1 MLISIPLIM
10 KKIPNHL
17 VNQWITN
24 AFQSYLED
32 KERQIYLTRILSLLT
47 QSDQLWSAASP
58 LYEEA
63 LQQTLSQFCQD
74 FNTSTLDVQDY
85 GEWSKLVQSF
95 NRDLQQR
102 FRQLQATQ
110 DSNRLDREDF
120 SSMKDSVKAVSS
132 LTIQIYE
139 WVRSDIKG
147 DLKATHLTNYPA
159 VNCQTLIERRLPP
172 EQSWEDISADLGLS
186 VKVIS
191 RFYHQECLPRLRRCA
206 MARNALVRPK
216 AC

>member
-1 MLISIPLIM
+1 MT
-10 KKIPNHL
+10 PNHL
-17 VNQWITN
+17 VNQWITK

-47 QSDQLWSAASP
+47 QSDQLWSEESP

-63 LQQTLSQFCQD
+63 LQRTLSQFCHA
-74 FNTSTLDVQDY
+74 FNTSTLDIQGY

-95 NRDLQQR
+95 NRELQQQLR
-102 FRQLQATQ
+102 HLQADQ
-110 DSNRLDREDF
+110 DSNRLEREDF
-120 SSMKDSVKAVSS
+120 SSLKDSMKVVSS
-132 LTIQIYE
+132 LTLQIYE

-147 DLKATHLTNYPA
+147 DLKATHLAHYPA

-172 EQSWEDISADLGLS
+172 EQSWEDIAADLGLS
-186 VKVIS
+186 VSVVS
-191 RFYHQECLPRLRRCA
+191 DFYQQECLPRLRRCS
-206 MARNALVRPK
+206 MSKNALARPK